1 METKSIEQLE
11 NDVWENPSK
20 FPSDMIERCY
30 RYRKISIAELTK
42 KQIRLLIS
50 QKIGIEY
57 LVEIAIEKL
66 ERDILTE
73 CEFYKGDL
81 LMAIFNIPTKF
92 WSENKADFLTFTR
105 LVEQNSDLIKSEL
118 GENKL
123 EYLKERIDN
132 DIF

>member
-42 KQIRLLIS
+42 KQIKLLIS

-66 ERDILTE
+66 EWDILTE

-81 LMAIFNIPTKF
+81 LMAIFNLPTKF

>member
-81 LMAIFNIPTKF
+81 LMAIFNLPTKF